1 MEMPLGFSNGYQ
13 DNLVCKLKRSLYSLK
28 QSPRAWLDRFA
39 RVLKNQGYQQGQ
51 SDHTLFFKQAEG
63 GKKTI
68 LIVYV
73 DDIILTGDNEVEIER
88 LKGVLNT
95 EFEVKDLGQMRYFLG
110 MEVARSKKGIN
121 VSKKICSGPIDR
133 IWYAWM
139 QTK

>member
-1 MEMPLGFSNGYQ
+1 M
-13 DNLVCKLKRSLYSLK
+13 
-28 QSPRAWLDRFA
+28 
-39 RVLKNQGYQQGQ
+39 
-51 SDHTLFFKQAEG
+51 FFKQAEG

-73 DDIILTGDNEVEIER
+73 DDIILTGDNEVEMER

-110 MEVARSKKGIN
+110 MEVARSKKGIS
-121 VSKKICSGPIDR
+121 VSKKICFGPIDR
-133 IWYAWM
+133 IWNASM